1 MFLTHLHADHVGDL
15 PACCCTGGA
24 SGPARTARSRRSAS
38 TGRRDPKRCQR
49 ATPFSIARPPSGRT
63 CRPPARRT
71 WSAAS
76 WPVTPAT

>member
-49 ATPFSIARPPSGRT
+49 ARHHRHGPAMRPP
-63 CRPPARRT
+63 P
-71 WSAAS
+71 
-76 WPVTPAT
+76 